1 MPVFQFCVHVV
12 KIAPESSRP
21 LDAVLGGAPIETGPT
36 YRRLIKLGSG
46 YSSSRAWPA
55 HSRDTDH
62 IFALAWARRNGGQ
75 LEEVYRNEQ
84 IQLFC
89 SKRATLIAGTSVL
102 AFDLNNPDTNPRFRC
117 EPPNGKRK
125 RRWGGPG
132 TRFARIL
139 HPRRYRQKCARIPT
153 VRCTPCWAALVE
165 DLAIYLINSSF

>member
-36 YRRLIKLGSG
+36 HRCLTMPRSG

-62 IFALAWARRNGGQ
+62 IFALARARRNGGQ
-75 LEEVYRNEQ
+75 LEEVYKNTQ

-89 SKRATLIAGTSVL
+89 SKRATLIAGKIVL
-102 AFDLNNPDTNPRFRC
+102 AFDVQNPDSNP
-117 EPPNGKRK
+117 
-125 RRWGGPG
+125 
-132 TRFARIL
+132 
-139 HPRRYRQKCARIPT
+139 
-153 VRCTPCWAALVE
+153 
-165 DLAIYLINSSF
+165 